1 MHSCTFIKTRL
12 KNLAMTAGFLLIVAI
27 AAGCGQKSA
36 DSLLTS
42 AKDYIAKKDY
52 SSASIQLKSALQK
65 KESGEVQYLLAL
77 SLVELGDY
85 GGAELQARRALLS
98 QYSPDAVYPVLAKAM
113 LGLGEFKKITAE
125 LGKVAVND
133 PANQALIST
142 ILGEA
147 YLAQRQPANALNSFD
162 AALVKVPNE
171 PRALIGKARA
181 IAMPIAGND
190 TSGSAAASA
199 LTVADEILA
208 GSPNFAPALAL
219 KADVLIAQA
228 KTTEAIEVL
237 NKLVA
242 ASPFNGQARFSLI
255 SLLTAE
261 NKLDEAAAAIN
272 AMKQVAP
279 RDIRPNYLSG
289 VLALRKGETVKAR
302 DEAIKVLNVAPDH
315 PPSLVLAGAAEYQLG
330 SLSTAA
336 DYLRKALALSPENI
350 YARNMLVAIYLR
362 QGQPG
367 KAEDA
372 LAPALKSAPS
382 DPAVLRAAGEVALA
396 NNQPKEAAT
405 YYAQALA
412 VEKSSVA
419 TQTRLAQIRLA
430 NGEVNDAVAGLE
442 AASSLDKDQ
451 YQADLSLI
459 ALYFD
464 KRDFDKALAAVSMLE
479 KKQPNNPMTHN
490 VRGAVYVG
498 KKDIKAARLNFERAL
513 TIQPNYLPAA
523 SSLARLDLADKNP
536 AVAKERYESI
546 VAKDPGNDGALLA
559 LAQIQS
565 LSNTPAA
572 DVAATINRAIK
583 ANPNSAQARVALVGF
598 YTRQADVKS
607 ALVAAQSAQTAM
619 PNEPRIVE
627 ALGTAQ
633 VAAGELAL
641 GLETFN
647 KLTRMQPD
655 SPLPL
660 MRLASAQ
667 YASKSIDAAIAT
679 WRKAMSIKPD
689 LLEAQREIIAAQ
701 IASGRVED
709 ALKEAKAIQKSRP
722 TEAIGF
728 AAEGDIL
735 ASQKRFAD
743 AGNAYAEG
751 IKRQSVAEL
760 LARQYEMLIA
770 AGKTP
775 EANVLASKWIQA
787 NPKDTVVRFQ
797 IANDLL
803 AKKDYRD
810 AASRY
815 KEIIAIQPS
824 NFGVLNNLAWVLH
837 QIKDGSAME
846 YAEKAY
852 AIAPGNPEVM
862 DTFGWI
868 LFSKGDTARG
878 LTMLKQAVSASP
890 KNLEARLH
898 LAKAF
903 VAASDKVAARKELEV
918 IVGQKENSA
927 IAVEANQLLQSL

>member
-1 MHSCTFIKTRL
+1 MHSCTFMKIRL
-12 KNLAMTAGFLLIVAI
+12 KNLAITAGFLFVVTII
-27 AAGCGQKSA
+27 AGCGQKSA
-36 DSLLTS
+36 DSLLAS

-52 SSASIQLKSALQK
+52 SSASIQLKGALQK
-65 KESGEVQYLLAL
+65 KESGEIQYLLAL

-85 GGAELQARRALLS
+85 SGAELQARRALLS
-98 QYSPDAVYPVLAKAM
+98 KYSSDAVYPVLAKAM
-113 LGLGEFKKITAE
+113 LGLNEFKKITAE
-125 LGKVAVND
+125 LGKVVVND
-133 PANQALIST
+133 TANQALISN
-142 ILGEA
+142 IVGEA
-147 YLAQRQPANALNSFD
+147 YLAQRQPADALTSFD
-162 AALVKVPNE
+162 AALLKVPGE
-171 PRALIGKARA
+171 PRAQIGKARA
-181 IAMPIAGND
+181 AAGND
-190 TSGSAAASA
+190 TSGNSAANA
-199 LTVADEILA
+199 LKVADEILA
-208 GSPNFAPALAL
+208 SSPNFAPALAL

-228 KTTEAIEVL
+228 KPTEAIEVL
-237 NKLVA
+237 TKLVG

-261 NKLDEAAAAIN
+261 NKFDEATKAIT
-272 AMKQVAP
+272 AMKQAAP

-289 VLALRKGETVKAR
+289 ILALRKGETVKAR
-302 DEAIKVLNVAPDH
+302 DEAIKVLSVAPDH
-315 PPSLVLAGAAEYQLG
+315 PPSLVLAGTAEYQLG

-336 DYLRKALALSPENI
+336 DYLRKALAANPENI
-350 YARNMLVAIYLR
+350 YARNILIAIYLR

-372 LAPALKSAPS
+372 LAPALKSTPN

-412 VEKSSVA
+412 LEKNSVM

-430 NGEVNDAVAGLE
+430 NGDVNDAVAGLE
-442 AASSLDKDQ
+442 AASSLDKEQ
-451 YQADLSLI
+451 YQADLSLV
-459 ALYFD
+459 ALYFE

-498 KKDIKAARLNFERAL
+498 KKDIKAARLSFERAL

-523 SSLARLDLADKNP
+523 SNLARLDLADKNP
-536 AVAKERYESI
+536 SAARDRYESI

-559 LAQIQS
+559 LTQIQS
-565 LSNTPAA
+565 LSNAPAA
-572 DVAATINRAIK
+572 DVSATINRAIK
-583 ANPNSAQARVALVGF
+583 ANPNSAQARLALIGF

-619 PNEPRIVE
+619 PNEPRVIE
-627 ALGTAQ
+627 ALGLAQ
-633 VAAGELAL
+633 LAAGELSQ
-641 GLETFN
+641 GTETFN
-647 KLTRMQPD
+647 KLVRMQPD

-679 WRKAMSIKPD
+679 LRKAISIKPD

-760 LARQYEMLIA
+760 VARQHQMLIA
-770 AGKTP
+770 TGKAP
-775 EANVLASKWIQA
+775 EANALADKWIQA

-803 AKKDYRD
+803 AKKEYRD

-837 QIKDGSAME
+837 QMKDNSAIG

-862 DTFGWI
+862 DTFGWL

-878 LTMLKQAVSASP
+878 MALLKQAVSASP

-903 VAASDKVAARKELEV
+903 VAASDKAAARKELEA
-918 IVGQKENSA
+918 IAGQKENLS
-927 IAVEANQLLQSL
+927 IATEANQLLQSL

>member
-1 MHSCTFIKTRL
+1 MHSCTFIRIKL
-12 KNLAMTAGFLLIVAI
+12 GGLAITAGFLFVVAI
-27 AAGCGQKSA
+27 LAGCGQKSA
-36 DSLLTS
+36 DSLLIS
-42 AKDYIAKKDY
+42 AKDYITKKDY

-65 KESGEVQYLLAL
+65 KERGEVQYLLAL

-98 QYSPDAVYPVLAKAM
+98 QYSPDEVYPVLAKAM

-125 LGKVAVND
+125 LGKISVND
-133 PANQALIST
+133 TANQALIA
-142 ILGEA
+142 IIVGES
-147 YLAQRQPANALNSFD
+147 YLAQRQPADALASFD
-162 AALVKVPNE
+162 AALVKVPGE

-181 IAMPIAGND
+181 TAGND
-190 TSGSAAASA
+190 TSGSAAGNA
-199 LTVADEILA
+199 LKVADEILMV
-208 GSPNFAPALAL
+208 SPNFAPALAL

-228 KTTEAIEVL
+228 KPTEAIEVL
-237 NKLVA
+237 TKLVG

-261 NKLDEAAAAIN
+261 NKFDEATAAIN
-272 AMKQVAP
+272 AMKQAAP

-289 VLALRKGETVKAR
+289 VLALRKGETLKAR
-302 DEAIKVLNVAPDH
+302 DEAIKVLNAAPDH

-336 DYLRKALALSPENI
+336 DYLRKALATNPENI
-350 YARNMLVAIYLR
+350 YARNILVAIYLR

-372 LAPALKSAPS
+372 LAPALKSTPN

-412 VEKSSVA
+412 LEKNSVV
-419 TQTRLAQIRLA
+419 TQTRLAQIRLT
-430 NGEVNDAVAGLE
+430 NGEVDDAVAGLE
-442 AASSLDKDQ
+442 AASGLDKDQ
-451 YQADLSLI
+451 YQADLSLV

-464 KRDFDKALAAVSMLE
+464 KRDFDKALAAVSTLE

-498 KKDIKAARLNFERAL
+498 KKDIKAARLSFERAL

-523 SSLARLDLADKNP
+523 SNLARLDLAEKNP
-536 AVAKERYESI
+536 AAARSRYESI

-565 LSNTPAA
+565 LAKAPA
-572 DVAATINRAIK
+572 DEVAATINRAIK
-583 ANPNSAQARVALVGF
+583 ANPNSVQARVALVGF
-598 YTRQADVKS
+598 HTKQADVKA
-607 ALVAAQSAQTAM
+607 ALAAAQSAQTAM

-627 ALGTAQ
+627 ALGIVQ
-633 VAAGELAL
+633 VAAGELSQ
-641 GLETFN
+641 GIETFS

-667 YASKSIDAAIAT
+667 YAAKSVDAAITT
-679 WRKAMSIKPD
+679 WRKAVAMKPD

-701 IASGRVED
+701 IASGRAED

-722 TEAIGF
+722 TEAVGF

-760 LARQYEMLIA
+760 VARQYEMLVA
-770 AGKTP
+770 TGKTP
-775 EANVLASKWIQA
+775 EANALAGKWIQA

-803 AKKDYRD
+803 AKKEYRD

-815 KEIIAIQPS
+815 KEIIAIQSS

-837 QIKDGSAME
+837 QLKDNTALG

-862 DTFGWI
+862 DTLGWL
-868 LFSKGDTARG
+868 LFSKGDTTRG
-878 LTMLKQAVSASP
+878 MALLRQAVSASP

-898 LAKAF
+898 LAKAL
-903 VAASDKVAARKELEV
+903 VAASDKAAARKELEA
-918 IVGQKENSA
+918 IASQKENSS
-927 IAVEANQLLQSL
+927 IATEANQLLQSL